1 MTYDPR
7 SIFQAYEQYGK
18 SKSNQSKKT
27 TGLGGRGNIV
37 EKPGE
42 RKAYMDKQK
51 PNIDERIWSVAAK
64 WMGLSG
70 GKDDEPEPPEVTPI
84 KVYERKEFDIKPV
97 EVTTQELGP
106 AVGGY
111 DELGRN
117 FGMSMGVDFKDPRGR
132 EQRGLPQNVYSK
144 TIGGIMSGTGGRDTP
159 VSTASPKK
167 PGILLRGG
175 ERGAPDPETA
185 PVESLIN
192 TISSGP
198 KQAGLGSPTNTYTI
212 QRGDTLSDIARD
224 FGTTVEELVKINQLK
239 DKSGDT
245 IFAGDTIK
253 IKDDTA
259 SVVQG
264 LDDGPTSATEAAATF
279 SSAVESTYTDFV
291 DNKEEGD
298 KPHVGLEG
306 AITLTGGVVADNI
319 IYDGKKVTSN
329 TGYTSE
335 NFDASKLDTS
345 KATKK
350 VGNKTIKRSDY
361 TSDADFTKAV
371 IKEFENVVKAG
382 AGDDYEELSEGA
394 KKALIKLAYNNGPDW
409 AKYNTSKNLYKEMAK
424 DSPDLG
430 TVADGI
436 LNYSTVAGGGASIGI
451 AKARANAWNSARDEH
466 GGAEI
471 TKITA
476 DNTGAKTK
484 FKYYDAAGNL
494 VHTET
499 TSRASGKY
507 ENGTNLEI
515 EKDAAGNW

>member
-70 GKDDEPEPPEVTPI
+70 GKDDEPEPPAVTPI

-132 EQRGLPQNVYSK
+132 EQRGLPQNVYSQ

-167 PGILLRGG
+167 PGIMLRGG

-198 KQAGLGSPTNTYTI
+198 KKAGLGEPDNTYTI
-212 QRGDTLSDIARD
+212 KKGDTLSEIAKAY
-224 FGTTVEELVKINQLK
+224 GTTVKKLVDINNLK

-245 IFAGDTIK
+245 IFAGQK
-253 IKDDTA
+253 IKLIPDA
-259 SVVQG
+259 
-264 LDDGPTSATEAAATF
+264 PTVPEPTEAAEA
-279 SSAVESTYTDFV
+279 
-291 DNKEEGD
+291 
-298 KPHVGLEG
+298 
-306 AITLTGGVVADNI
+306 
-319 IYDGKKVTSN
+319 
-329 TGYTSE
+329 
-335 NFDASKLDTS
+335 
-345 KATKK
+345 
-350 VGNKTIKRSDY
+350 
-361 TSDADFTKAV
+361 
-371 IKEFENVVKAG
+371 
-382 AGDDYEELSEGA
+382 
-394 KKALIKLAYNNGPDW
+394 
-409 AKYNTSKNLYKEMAK
+409 
-424 DSPDLG
+424 
-430 TVADGI
+430 
-436 LNYSTVAGGGASIGI
+436 
-451 AKARANAWNSARDEH
+451 
-466 GGAEI
+466 AEVF
-471 TKITA
+471 TA
-476 DNTGAKTK
+476 DNVDFDFIAEQEGAAINEGYVPVKSDGSVDGKSGVTVGTGVDLGSKNDAYFEGLDENIKRKLKPHFGKKKAAAQTSLRNNPLILTDSEVAALDRFVK
-484 FKYYDAAGNL
+484 EKELNDLRDQWNKDSDTDFDSLPTNKATAVASVYYQYKNDMVNEHDFWKQTTSGDWDAALANL
-494 VHTET
+494 RDYEDIYP
-499 TSRASGKY
+499 SRRNREADYLESG
-507 ENGTNLEI
+507 EL
-515 EKDAAGNW
+515 

>member
-64 WMGLSG
+64 WMGMSG
-70 GKDDEPEPPEVTPI
+70 GKDDEPEPPAVKPI

-132 EQRGLPQNVYSK
+132 EQRGLPQNVYSQ

-192 TISSGP
+192 TISTGP
-198 KQAGLGSPTNTYTI
+198 KKAGLGEPDNTYTI
-212 QRGDTLSDIARD
+212 KKGDTLSEIARAY
-224 FGTTVEELVKINQLK
+224 GTTVEKLVDINNLK

-245 IFAGDTIK
+245 IFAGQK
-253 IKDDTA
+253 IKLIPDAPTVSEPTDAAEAAETFTSDNVDFDFIADQEGRAINTAYVPQDDEGNAEGQSGVTVGTGVDLGSKNKAYFDGLDEDLIEKIEPYFGKKRETAQNLLAIAPLELTDAEVAELDRFVKEKELKTLKDKWNEDSDTDFDDLPTNQATAVA
-259 SVVQG
+259 SVYYQYG
-264 LDDGPTSATEAAATF
+264 QQMFDHNYWDQTTGGDWEAARNNLMNYGDNYNSRRNREAT
-279 SSAVESTYTDFV
+279 Y
-291 DNKEEGD
+291 
-298 KPHVGLEG
+298 L
-306 AITLTGGVVADNI
+306 
-319 IYDGKKVTSN
+319 
-329 TGYTSE
+329 
-335 NFDASKLDTS
+335 
-345 KATKK
+345 
-350 VGNKTIKRSDY
+350 
-361 TSDADFTKAV
+361 
-371 IKEFENVVKAG
+371 
-382 AGDDYEELSEGA
+382 
-394 KKALIKLAYNNGPDW
+394 
-409 AKYNTSKNLYKEMAK
+409 
-424 DSPDLG
+424 
-430 TVADGI
+430 
-436 LNYSTVAGGGASIGI
+436 
-451 AKARANAWNSARDEH
+451 
-466 GGAEI
+466 
-471 TKITA
+471 
-476 DNTGAKTK
+476 
-484 FKYYDAAGNL
+484 
-494 VHTET
+494 
-499 TSRASGKY
+499 ASG
-507 ENGTNLEI
+507 EM
-515 EKDAAGNW
+515 